1 VAISALPL
9 AVGARWRR
17 GAPHWCA
24 EKMQEAPCDR
34 LPHDLNQKNGA
45 GTPPAFV
52 ALQKFHFTFFTGV
65 TP

>member
-9 AVGARWRR
+9 AVGARWRH

-24 EKMQEAPCDR
+24 EKMLETPCDR
-34 LPHDLNQKNGA
+34 LSLDLNQKNGD

-52 ALQKFHFTFFTGV
+52 ALQKISFTFFTGA